1 MFDVG
6 FSELVL
12 LALIGLLV
20 LGPKRLQ
27 RVAGELGRWI
37 GSARRTTTQLYRQ
50 LERETKVDEVVQ
62 RPRPNLRVVP
72 RPPSAPSPPVK
83 PSDPPNV

>member
-12 LALIGLLV
+12 LTLVGLLV

-27 RVAGELGRWI
+27 TVAGKLGQWL
-37 GSARRTTTQLYRQ
+37 GSARRTTTQLYQQ
-50 LERETKVDEVVQ
+50 LERETKVDEVVE
-62 RPRPNLRVVP
+62 RPRPQLRVVP
-72 RPPSAPSPPVK
+72 RPPAKRSAPP
-83 PSDPPNV
+83 DA

>member
-6 FSELVL
+6 FFELVL
-12 LALIGLLV
+12 VAVVGLLV

-27 RVAGELGRWI
+27 TVAGELGKWL

-50 LERETKVDEVVQ
+50 LERETKLGELVE

-72 RPPSAPSPPVK
+72 RAPSTPAPPTK
-83 PSDPPNV
+83 PSDSPKP

>member
-12 LALIGLLV
+12 LALVGLLV

-27 RVAGELGRWI
+27 TVAAKLGKWL
-37 GSARRTTTQLYRQ
+37 GSARRTTTHLYQQLQ
-50 LERETKVDEVVQ
+50 RETKMDEVVE
-62 RPRPNLRVVP
+62 RPRPKLRVVP
-72 RPPSAPSPPVK
+72 RPPGGPSAPP
-83 PSDPPNV
+83 DA